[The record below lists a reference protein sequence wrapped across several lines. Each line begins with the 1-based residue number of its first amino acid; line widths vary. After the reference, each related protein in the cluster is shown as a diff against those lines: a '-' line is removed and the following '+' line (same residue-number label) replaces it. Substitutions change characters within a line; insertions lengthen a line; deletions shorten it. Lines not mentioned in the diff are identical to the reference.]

1 MEPQPLI
8 FPPSIRF
15 AAPDE
20 LPGTLAER
28 EEALALLANAA
39 VSTGF
44 VTRTGGDR
52 HAAIFAEANVHG
64 PDVWPAFSA
73 LVTALLPER
82 AAVIVGAIDEEPHL
96 GHYTERDSLLAA
108 LSEFAEPLAADCFV
122 EFGAMSQ
129 TPDRTEE
136 VFVRAAKYIQIWTND
151 PESLRATM
159 LRLGVPEVER
169 LSFID
174 EFPRTTNTTQHPGIG
189 DFAALVERVVARCA
203 ELAAV

>member
-1 MEPQPLI
+1 VEQQPLI

-15 AAPDE
+15 AAADE
-20 LPGTLAER
+20 LPGSLAER

-52 HAAIFAEANVHG
+52 RATVFAEANVHG
-64 PDVWPAFSA
+64 PDVWSAFST
-73 LVTALLPER
+73 LVTDLLPER
-82 AAVIVGAIDEEPHL
+82 AAAVVGVIDQEPRL

-122 EFGAMSQ
+122 EFGAMWQ
-129 TPDRTEE
+129 TPETTEE

-151 PESLRATM
+151 LARLRGTM

-169 LSFID
+169 LAFID
-174 EFPRTTNTTQHPGIG
+174 EFPRTTHATQHAGIG
-189 DFAALVERVVARCA
+189 DFAALVERVVDRCA
-203 ELAAV
+203 ALPAV